1 MGTWRVLVAYASR
14 LGSTRE
20 IAQTIAQVLTR
31 RGAVVDVLAVDQVKC
46 LQGYQAVILG
56 SPIREAHWLP
66 EAIDFVWTHREVLQ
80 QLPVVYFVVS
90 GLMSNPTPEHFH
102 EVYAC
107 LAEVRA
113 LAEPLEMGIFAGS
126 LEYDR
131 LERDQ
136 VVKVLSKGLPE
147 GDFRRWQEV
156 RAWAEDIADRLL
168 LELARKQAAESAK
181 PKPPA

>member
-1 MGTWRVLVAYASR
+1 MIAYASR
-14 LGSTRE
+14 LGSTRD
-20 IAQTIAQVLTR
+20 IAQVIAEVLTE
-31 RGAVVDVLAVDQVKC
+31 RGAVVDVLAVDKVEC
-46 LQGYQAVILG
+46 LRGYQAVIVG

-66 EAIDFVWTHREVLQ
+66 EATNFVRTYREVLQ
-80 QLPVVYFVVS
+80 QLPLVYFVVS

-113 LAEPLEMGIFAGS
+113 LAEPLEIGIFAG
-126 LEYDR
+126 LLDYDR

-168 LELARKQAAESAK
+168 LELARKQAAESAE